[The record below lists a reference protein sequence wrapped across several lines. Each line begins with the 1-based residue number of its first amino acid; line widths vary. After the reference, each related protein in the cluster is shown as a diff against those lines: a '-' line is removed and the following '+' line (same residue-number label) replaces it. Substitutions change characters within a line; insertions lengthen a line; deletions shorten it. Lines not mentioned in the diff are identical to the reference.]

1 MLQWEGDKECNISG
15 GGLTAIHLWGALVET
30 VTSNTLV
37 GGENATVMGDEQ
49 CSSRER
55 NIKYSS
61 E

>member
-37 GGENATVMGDEQ
+37 GVGGRMQ
-49 CSSRER
+49 Q
-55 NIKYSS
+55 
-61 E
+61 